1 MELRV
6 QSRTIYGRMFQQY
19 KCDPSEWNLYG
30 NIGDC
35 IQNLAVKL
43 LYDNLKITNPVL
55 INHDTLTEYVGEKC
69 ILPMQ
74 GWFGICHKVYSA
86 DWADNIIPCFVGF
99 HLNDKHNAREVFI
112 KQNIAEKMKK
122 FEPIGCRDRNTA
134 EFLASLGLNTYFSGC
149 LTLTFPKREK
159 EPDNGKIFIVDLYQ
173 KAYEML
179 PDFILE
185 QADCSITHK
194 YKFKKYPISYDE
206 AMEFESK
213 AQEILDRYKN
223 EAKLVITSRIHCA
236 MPCIAMGIP
245 VIYIHRGNH
254 KEDTRLDV
262 IKGLIPAYTPEQV
275 DIINWNPKALN
286 IEPFKKAIAGNAALH
301 ICNAAHDYHERKNSI
316 KLLTKFAKCFENKAL
331 FDDKVLNLK
340 LKTTSKLKEIKL
352 FKILYSKKKILI
364 WGASIY
370 IQNFIRKY
378 KIHNNNIVGFIDSNT
393 NKESHFIN
401 EYEVFTPEILEVY
414 KPELIVFAIK
424 NNHEKIY
431 KKIKKF
437 LEHNYPDINLYQD
450 IM

>member
-1 MELRV
+1 MIDRELIEKAESGSVDAIISLGFAYYDREDGEENRGKAFELYTKALELDPDNARAINNLGNCYNNGVGVEENTERAMELYRKAAEMG
-6 QSRTIYGRMFQQY
+6 YPNAQY
-19 KCDPSEWNLYG
+19 
-30 NIGDC
+30 
-35 IQNLAVKL
+35 NLA
-43 LYDNLKITNPVL
+43 DSLKKR
-55 INHDTLTEYVGEKC
+55 HDPE
-69 ILPMQ
+69 
-74 GWFGICHKVYSA
+74 
-86 DWADNIIPCFVGF
+86 
-99 HLNDKHNAREVFI
+99 
-112 KQNIAEKMKK
+112 
-122 FEPIGCRDRNTA
+122 
-134 EFLASLGLNTYFSGC
+134 C
-149 LTLTFPKREK
+149 LEW
-159 EPDNGKIFIVDLYQ
+159 YQ

-301 ICNAAHDYHERKNSI
+301 ICNAAHDNHERKNSI

-424 NNHEKIY
+424 NNHKKIY